1 MKGIFRRGQKYWYRF
16 TLHGK
21 QVRMPLDTEDESE
34 AIRRAWDLRSNPTLL
49 PTEPIRAELKS
60 YAEGQF
66 RLNHFT
72 ERTRDEVIRT
82 LNGFFDYSA
91 IASAQAITTGEIQR
105 WYNWLKT
112 PRTLI
117 VNGVPRLQDAL
128 TEESAQTYVARLSGF
143 LRHLIESR
151 KLRRN
156 PVEDVKMA
164 KLIPRPRR
172 VYCRNV
178 ECDQL
183 IENCGR
189 EDLRFILYAGFHA
202 GLRKGE
208 IIEAR
213 GEWFDLAE
221 GVLHIP
227 VTEYWHPKGKA
238 SRDVPLTEAFMKFLS
253 ESDYFKH
260 SLASKVD
267 YMLEPKVVRGKS
279 RYRWDFRRPF
289 EEYMESQGM
298 RWVTTHVT
306 RKTFGSLLASAG
318 VSFLKISAWLGDDI
332 RTTINNYAYLQPRDR
347 DIERAFSGKPIHD
360 HSENEAIE
368 RLLVGNGSGK
378 KSKPSKGKAGRKT
391 TKHPRKLLTG

>member
-1 MKGIFRRGQKYWYRF
+1 
-16 TLHGK
+16 
-21 QVRMPLDTEDESE
+21 MPLDTEDEAE
-34 AIRRAWDLRSNPTLL
+34 AIRRALDLRSTPTLL
-49 PTEPIRAELKS
+49 PTEPIRAEVKS
-60 YAEGQF
+60 YADGQF

-82 LNGFFDYSA
+82 LNGFFDYSE

-112 PRTLI
+112 SRTII
-117 VNGVPRLQDAL
+117 VNGGPRIQNAL
-128 TEESAQTYVARLSGF
+128 SEESAQTYVARLSGF
-143 LRHLIESR
+143 LRHLVESR

-156 PVEDVKMA
+156 PTVDVKMA
-164 KLIPRPRR
+164 RLIPRPRR
-172 VYCRNV
+172 LYCTQQER
-178 ECDQL
+178 EKL
-183 IENCGR
+183 IENCER
-189 EDLRFILYAGFHA
+189 ENLRFILYAGFHA

-213 GEWFDLAE
+213 GEWFDLEA
-221 GVLHIP
+221 GILHIP

-238 SRDVPLTEAFMKFLS
+238 SRDVPLTDAFRNFLAG
-253 ESDYFKH
+253 SDYFKH

-289 EEYMESQGM
+289 EGYMESQGM

-332 RTTINNYAYLQPRDR
+332 RTTINNYAYLQPRDP
-347 DIERAFSGKPIHD
+347 DIERAFSGISIPD

-368 RLLVGNGSGK
+368 RLLVGDGSGK
-378 KSKPSKGKAGRKT
+378 KSKSLKGKAGRKT
-391 TKHPRKLLTG
+391 TKHPRRLLTG